1 MKCPNCGQEIADGS
15 KFCIYCGSV
24 IEEKP
29 APAPVA
35 PEAPVAEEAPKMQ
48 PKDVCSKCG
57 EPLAPGAKFCT
68 NCGTKREETPAP
80 APEPV
85 PAAAPAPQPAPA
97 PAAPKMEKKEFC
109 TGCGKELAP
118 GVMFCT
124 NCGTKRGEAKAPAAA
139 PKAAPKPAPAPALQP
154 APAPA
159 PQKPA
164 KAPKPPKAPKA
175 PKQPKEK
182 KGKGG
187 LIFLIILLILVL
199 LAGGGYF
206 YLSQV
211 QGVDPIEYVTGFF
224 QKDKDA
230 DTEDA
235 DKEEDKEEKKDAT
248 EASESQEAGEVDLDE
263 LFKDTDASYEE
274 AKKLYDEQSYTEA
287 IDKAKAALEEYTK
300 LAADNE
306 VKEGAKERVQN
317 AYKVYTESIMAYS
330 AIIEPQNIGAVGYE
344 TMSGYTA
351 DADALTES
359 LKADYELDSANYELY
374 SQGLVNRYRDKYIA
388 AINDITNREQWSR
401 DEAWSWAEEAY
412 SIQKDGKLVMFDETA
427 LDDPL
432 RLRYVYCLAWITTKR
447 CETGVADGSMSAA
460 DAANAIASILKE
472 TDYNPIL
479 IQEYINYASAAGM
492 DTSNAQSAYNDVVNA
507 LKTYQNLSIVNTG
520 VNSGTSVDLKHFWY
534 FNDLDGEDQYKVD
547 IHNGTTKETREWI
560 RTNVAKW
567 FAE

>member
-1 MKCPNCGQEIADGS
+1 
-15 KFCIYCGSV
+15 
-24 IEEKP
+24 
-29 APAPVA
+29 
-35 PEAPVAEEAPKMQ
+35 
-48 PKDVCSKCG
+48 
-57 EPLAPGAKFCT
+57 
-68 NCGTKREETPAP
+68 
-80 APEPV
+80 
-85 PAAAPAPQPAPA
+85 
-97 PAAPKMEKKEFC
+97 
-109 TGCGKELAP
+109 
-118 GVMFCT
+118 
-124 NCGTKRGEAKAPAAA
+124 
-139 PKAAPKPAPAPALQP
+139 
-154 APAPA
+154 
-159 PQKPA
+159 
-164 KAPKPPKAPKA
+164 
-175 PKQPKEK
+175 
-182 KGKGG
+182 
-187 LIFLIILLILVL
+187 
-199 LAGGGYF
+199 
-206 YLSQV
+206 
-211 QGVDPIEYVTGFF
+211 
-224 QKDKDA
+224 
-230 DTEDA
+230 
-235 DKEEDKEEKKDAT
+235 
-248 EASESQEAGEVDLDE
+248 
-263 LFKDTDASYEE
+263 LFGDTDKKLEE
-274 AKKLYDEQSYTEA
+274 AKGFYDNQSYTEA
-287 IDKAKAALEEYTK
+287 IDSAKAALEEYVK
-300 LAADNE
+300 LAAENE
-306 VKEGAKERVQN
+306 VKEDAKDKVAE
-317 AYKVYTESIMAYS
+317 AYKIYTDSIMAYS

-344 TMSGYTA
+344 TMAGYTA

-359 LKADYELDSANYELY
+359 LKADYEIDSANYELY

-567 FAE
+567 FAQ

>member
-15 KFCIYCGSV
+15 KFCIFCGTV
-24 IEEKP
+24 VEEKK
-29 APAPVA
+29 
-35 PEAPVAEEAPKMQ
+35 PEPVAEPAPEPVAEPAPEVEAPKMQ
-48 PKDVCSKCG
+48 KKEVCSNCG
-57 EPLAPGAKFCT
+57 QELAPGAVFCTNCGTKKGAAPAPAPAPEPKKAVCANCGAELKPGMKFCT
-68 NCGTKREETPAP
+68 NCGTKVGEA
-80 APEPV
+80 
-85 PAAAPAPQPAPA
+85 A
-97 PAAPKMEKKEFC
+97 PAAPK
-109 TGCGKELAP
+109 TVP
-118 GVMFCT
+118 T
-124 NCGTKRGEAKAPAAA
+124 PPPAA
-139 PKAAPKPAPAPALQP
+139 PKAPVAPQP

-164 KAPKPPKAPKA
+164 KAPKPPKAPKAPKA

-224 QKDKDA
+224 QKDKEEEE
-230 DTEDA
+230 T
-235 DKEEDKEEKKDAT
+235 EDKEEKKDDADKDAT
-248 EASESQEAGEVDLDE
+248 EASEEKDAKEVDLDE
-263 LFKDTDASYEE
+263 LFGDTDKKLEE
-274 AKKLYDEQSYTEA
+274 AKGFYDSQSYTEA
-287 IDKAKAALEEYTK
+287 IESAKAALEEYVK
-300 LAADNE
+300 LAAENE
-306 VKEGAKERVQN
+306 VKEDAKDKVAE
-317 AYKVYTESIMAYS
+317 AYKIYTDSIMAYS

-344 TMSGYTA
+344 TMAGYTA

-359 LKADYELDSANYELY
+359 LKADYEIDSANYELY

-412 SIQKDGKLVMFDETA
+412 SIQKDGKLVMFDESQ

-447 CETGVADGSMSAA
+447 CENGVADGSMTAA
-460 DAANAIASILKE
+460 DAANAIASILAE
-472 TDYNPIL
+472 TDYNPLL
-479 IQEYINYASAAGM
+479 IQEYINYATAAGM

-507 LKTYQNLSIVNTG
+507 LKTYQNLSIVTTG
-520 VNSGTSVDLKHFWY
+520 VNSGTSVDLRHFWY

-567 FAE
+567 FAQ

>member
-1 MKCPNCGQEIADGS
+1 MRSVILVKAETREIIDMKCPNCGQEIADGS
-15 KFCIYCGSV
+15 KFCIFCGTV
-24 IEEKP
+24 VEEKKPEPVVEP
-29 APAPVA
+29 AP
-35 PEAPVAEEAPKMQ
+35 EPVAEPVAEPAPEPVAEPAPEVEAPKMQ
-48 PKDVCSKCG
+48 KKEVCSNCG
-57 EPLAPGAKFCT
+57 QELAPGAVFCTNCGTKKGAAPAPAPAPEPKKAVCANCGAELKPGMKFCT
-68 NCGTKREETPAP
+68 NCGTK
-80 APEPV
+80 V
-85 PAAAPAPQPAPA
+85 
-97 PAAPKMEKKEFC
+97 
-109 TGCGKELAP
+109 
-118 GVMFCT
+118 
-124 NCGTKRGEAKAPAAA
+124 GEAA
-139 PKAAPKPAPAPALQP
+139 PKAAPKP

-164 KAPKPPKAPKA
+164 KAPKPPKAPKAPKA

-330 AIIEPQNIGAVGYE
+330 AIIEPQNIGAVGFVFKHSFN
-344 TMSGYTA
+344 T
-351 DADALTES
+351 
-359 LKADYELDSANYELY
+359 
-374 SQGLVNRYRDKYIA
+374 
-388 AINDITNREQWSR
+388 TN
-401 DEAWSWAEEAY
+401 
-412 SIQKDGKLVMFDETA
+412 
-427 LDDPL
+427 
-432 RLRYVYCLAWITTKR
+432 LAF
-447 CETGVADGSMSAA
+447 
-460 DAANAIASILKE
+460 
-472 TDYNPIL
+472 
-479 IQEYINYASAAGM
+479 
-492 DTSNAQSAYNDVVNA
+492 
-507 LKTYQNLSIVNTG
+507 
-520 VNSGTSVDLKHFWY
+520 NSFQAVH
-534 FNDLDGEDQYKVD
+534 
-547 IHNGTTKETREWI
+547 
-560 RTNVAKW
+560 
-567 FAE
+567 